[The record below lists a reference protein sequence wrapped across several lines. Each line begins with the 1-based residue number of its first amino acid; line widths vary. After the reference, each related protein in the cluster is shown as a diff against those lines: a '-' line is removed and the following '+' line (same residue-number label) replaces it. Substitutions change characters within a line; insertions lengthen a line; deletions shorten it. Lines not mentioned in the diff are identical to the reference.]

1 MVFGMPATL
10 RATGAGTADKLR
22 PCLQELVRLAMR
34 DVRPTSLVDLGPYQK
49 RARMNTEALDEKFKD
64 ADDPLR
70 IVFVCAMWMTGFDAP
85 SVSTIYLD
93 RPMRNHSLMQTI
105 ARANRVFPD
114 KDNGLIVDYIGV
126 FRNLEKALAIYG
138 AANTDV
144 DSPIQSK
151 AELVVALG
159 AAVETVA
166 ELCERYDVDLDELWQ
181 ASGFDFINL
190 RDAATEALIADPNV
204 RAEFMSAAT
213 LARKLFKAVLPDPA
227 AAQWQ
232 SKVAVIRALAEHITS
247 LGRVHYDLDD
257 VADAVDALL
266 DRSVGAEE
274 FVIRTAA
281 EGDHVDPYIDLS
293 NIDFEGLAERFGNK
307 KRAETE
313 RLAALLKVR
322 AEAAASINPT
332 RVEFV
337 ERIEALIAG
346 YNAGSLNID
355 EDLRRLIDLS
365 ADLSVEEQRA
375 VVEGMNEEELAI
387 FDLLT
392 QPEPE
397 LSDEELGVVKA
408 SAKRLLDH
416 LHDKLVLDWRRKAAA
431 SAGVKTAIK
440 DVLDADLPVDPYP
453 PELFDAKV
461 AAIFDHVLS
470 LPSER
475 TA

>member
-1 MVFGMPATL
+1 
-10 RATGAGTADKLR
+10 
-22 PCLQELVRLAMR
+22 
-34 DVRPTSLVDLGPYQK
+34 
-49 RARMNTEALDEKFKD
+49 MNTEALDEKFKD
-64 ADDPLR
+64 PDDPLR

-93 RPMRNHSLMQTI
+93 RPMRNHTLMQTI

-144 DSPIQSK
+144 DTPIQSK

-159 AAVETVA
+159 AAVEAVA
-166 ELCERYDVDLDELWQ
+166 DLCERYDVDLDELWQ
-181 ASGFDFINL
+181 ASGFEFIGL
-190 RDAATEALIADPNV
+190 RDAATEALIADPDV

-213 LARKLFKAVLPDPA
+213 MARKLFKAVLPDPA

-247 LGRVHYDLDD
+247 LGRVVYDVTE
-257 VADAVDALL
+257 VAEAVDALL

-274 FVIRTAA
+274 YVIRTAA
-281 EGDHVDPYIDLS
+281 EGDRVDPYIDLS
-293 NIDFEGLAERFGNK
+293 RIDFESLAKQFGNK
-307 KRAETE
+307 KLAETE

-337 ERIEALIAG
+337 ERIEALIAD

-355 EDLRRLIDLS
+355 EYLRRLIALSGDLS
-365 ADLSVEEQRA
+365 IEEQRA
-375 VVEGMNEEELAI
+375 VVEGMTEEELAI

-397 LSDEELGVVKA
+397 LTTNNE
-408 SAKRLLDH
+408 
-416 LHDKLVLDWRRKAAA
+416 
-431 SAGVKTAIK
+431 
-440 DVLDADLPVDPYP
+440 
-453 PELFDAKV
+453 
-461 AAIFDHVLS
+461 
-470 LPSER
+470 PS
-475 TA
+475 